1 MTQVTD
7 EMVRASVQAAR
18 RYARDVMG
26 VACEVDDP
34 TMRAALE
41 AALAVRKPI
50 DADIGEIIGTLR
62 SWAAALDIPSGPF
75 ANEDIS
81 ASANLIERQAE
92 EIAELKRIKY
102 CGISWR
108 GHTVFGDSASIDA
121 VKSAIHAEGTIPAF
135 RERVQQEQA
144 TRAHLTTERDKL
156 IEALRPFARY
166 AAVVDDDTAS
176 SPTGDLCPLS
186 LNYERLNDGR
196 STSLGDCRR
205 ARVLLERLGAR
216 DGG

>member
-7 EMVRASVQAAR
+7 EMIRAAVQTAR

-50 DADIGEIIGTLR
+50 DADIGEIIATLR

-81 ASANLIERQAE
+81 SAADLIERQAE
-92 EIAELKRIKY
+92 EIAQLKDFTA
-102 CGISWR
+102 SLENQ
-108 GHTVFGDSASIDA
+108 GDALSAEVKRLTAQFDESSHDA
-121 VKSAIHAEGTIPAF
+121 VI
-135 RERVQQEQA
+135 
-144 TRAHLTTERDKL
+144 RD
-156 IEALRPFARY
+156 
-166 AAVVDDDTAS
+166 
-176 SPTGDLCPLS
+176 
-186 LNYERLNDGR
+186 
-196 STSLGDCRR
+196 
-205 ARVLLERLGAR
+205 
-216 DGG
+216 